1 MPVPGVNGTMSL
13 MGAWLDVSTLGG
25 VFCAE
30 DVCCKQKS
38 GKQGECD
45 AVCEVTKFHL

>member
-25 VFCAE
+25 VFCAKAFAANKNPASS
-30 DVCCKQKS
+30 VN
-38 GKQGECD
+38 
-45 AVCEVTKFHL
+45 VM